1 MPPGLGALFVVFV
14 LAPQSPPSVRDTLI
28 DVGGYAMHL
37 VVRRGSLPVTV
48 VMESGGGDDVQGWA
62 GVDSALAR
70 RTGATVVAYDR
81 AGFGRSGTG
90 PADLTPR
97 EQIRQL
103 HETLERLGTPPA
115 RIVVGTSYGGMM
127 AVLHAH
133 LYPANV
139 RGLVLA
145 DPMNPRFVR
154 ATGDFIYS
162 TVRRIDQPVT
172 GRDSAFVRLVRTFPA
187 FVSDS
192 SAGDGDLR
200 IPIVVVTAG
209 TPWLGK
215 PDIERA
221 WRASHEAIAAARSD
235 RRLVVAE
242 GSRHLIAKERPETIV
257 EGVVSLMA
265 DSRCAGGPDP
275 P

>member
-1 MPPGLGALFVVFV
+1 MPPSLGALFV
-14 LAPQSPPSVRDTLI
+14 LSTLIPQSPPAVHDTLF

-37 VVRRGSLPVTV
+37 VVHRGSQPVTV
-48 VMESGGGDDVQGWA
+48 VMESGGGDDVEGWA
-62 GVDSALAR
+62 GVDSALAG

-90 PADLTPR
+90 PADLTPP

-103 HETLERLGTPPA
+103 HETLDRLGTPPA

-139 RGLVLA
+139 HGLVLA
-145 DPMNPRFVR
+145 DPMNPRFIR
-154 ATGDFIYS
+154 ATGDFVYS
-162 TVRRIDQPVT
+162 TVQRIEQPVT
-172 GRDSAFVRLVRTFPA
+172 GRDTAFARVVRTFPA
-187 FVSDS
+187 LVRDPST
-192 SAGDGDLR
+192 GDGDLR
-200 IPIVVVTAG
+200 NPIVVITAG
-209 TPWLGK
+209 TPWWGK

-221 WRASHEAIAAARSD
+221 WRASHEAVATAGPD

-242 GSRHLIAKERPETIV
+242 GARHLIAKERPETIV

-265 DSRCAGGPDP
+265 SARE
-275 P
+275 

>member
-1 MPPGLGALFVVFV
+1 MPPALGALF
-14 LAPQSPPSVRDTLI
+14 LLSLLHPQSPPAVQDTLV

-37 VVRRGSLPVTV
+37 VVYRGFQPVTV

-62 GVDSALAR
+62 GVDPAVAR

-90 PADLTPR
+90 PAELTPR

-103 HETLERLGTPPA
+103 HDALDRLGTPPA

-154 ATGDFIYS
+154 ATGDFVYS
-162 TVRRIDQPVT
+162 TAQRVEQPVT
-172 GRDSAFVRLVRTFPA
+172 ARDTALSRMIRTFPG
-187 FVSDS
+187 FVRDPA
-192 SAGDGDLR
+192 AGDGGLR
-200 IPIVVVTAG
+200 IPIVVITAG
-209 TPWLGK
+209 TPWWGK

-221 WRASHEAIAAARSD
+221 WRASHEAMAAGGPD

-257 EGVVSLMA
+257 EGVVSLLEI
-265 DSRCAGGPDP
+265 R
-275 P
+275 

>member
-1 MPPGLGALFVVFV
+1 MSPSLGALFLLSL
-14 LAPQSPPSVRDTLI
+14 LAQKPTTAAQDTLV
-28 DVGGYAMHL
+28 DVGGYRMHL
-37 VVRRGSLPVTV
+37 VVHRGSEPVTV
-48 VMESGGGDDVQGWA
+48 VMESGGGDDVAGWA

-70 RTGATVVAYDR
+70 GTGATVVAYDR

-90 PADLTPR
+90 PAELTPR
-97 EQIRQL
+97 EQVRHL
-103 HETLERLGTPPA
+103 HDVLQRLGTPSA

-154 ATGDFIYS
+154 TTGDFVYS
-162 TVRRIDQPVT
+162 TVRRNESPVT
-172 GRDSAFVRLVRTFPA
+172 GADTAFARVVRTFPA
-187 FVSDS
+187 FVDYPG
-192 SAGDGDLR
+192 AGDGDLR
-200 IPIVVVTAG
+200 IPIVVITAG
-209 TPWLGK
+209 TPWWGK
-215 PDIERA
+215 PEIERA
-221 WRASHEAIAAARSD
+221 WRASHEAMAAAGPD

-257 EGVVSLMA
+257 DGVVSLL
-265 DSRCAGGPDP
+265 GE
-275 P
+275 

>member
-1 MPPGLGALFVVFV
+1 MPPSLGALV
-14 LAPQSPPSVRDTLI
+14 LLSLLTPQSPPAVHDTLV

-37 VVRRGSLPVTV
+37 VVHRGSRPVTV
-48 VMESGGGDDVQGWA
+48 VMESGGGADAQGWA

-90 PADLTPR
+90 PASLTPR
-97 EQIRQL
+97 EQVAQL
-103 HETLERLGTPPA
+103 HAALERLGTPPA
-115 RIVVGTSYGGMM
+115 RIVVGTSYGGMV

-154 ATGDFIYS
+154 ATGDFVYS
-162 TVRRIDQPVT
+162 TVQLNDQPVT
-172 GRDSAFVRLVRTFPA
+172 ARDTALARMVRTFPP
-187 FVSDS
+187 FVRDS
-192 SAGDGDLR
+192 GAGDGDLR
-200 IPIVVVTAG
+200 IPVVVITAG
-209 TPWLGK
+209 TPWWGK

-221 WRASHEAIAAARSD
+221 WRASHEAIVAGGPG

-242 GSRHLIAKERPETIV
+242 GSRHLLARERPETIV
-257 EGVVSLMA
+257 EGVASLMESA
-265 DSRCAGGPDP
+265 AR
-275 P
+275 

>member
-1 MPPGLGALFVVFV
+1 MSPSLGVLCLLAS
-14 LAPQSPPSVRDTLI
+14 LAPPSPPVVHDTLL

-37 VVRRGSLPVTV
+37 VVHRGSRPLTV
-48 VMESGGGDDVQGWA
+48 VLESGGGADLANWA
-62 GVDSALAR
+62 GVDSTLAR
-70 RTGATVVAYDR
+70 RSGATVVAYDR

-90 PADLTPR
+90 PLHLTPR
-97 EQIRQL
+97 EQARHL
-103 HETLERLGTPPA
+103 HEALQRLGTPPT

-139 RGLVLA
+139 QGLVLV

-162 TVRRIDQPVT
+162 TVPRVEQPVT
-172 GRDSAFVRLVRTFPA
+172 GRDTALARMVRTFPA
-187 FVSDS
+187 FVRDAA
-192 SAGDGDLR
+192 AGDADLR
-200 IPIVVVTAG
+200 IPIVVITAG
-209 TPWLGK
+209 TPWWGK

-221 WRASHEAIAAARSD
+221 WRASHQAIAGAGPE

-242 GSRHLIAKERPETIV
+242 GARHLIAQERPGTIV
-257 EGVVSLMA
+257 EAVVSLTA
-265 DSRCAGGPDP
+265 QRRAPRSP
-275 P
+275 